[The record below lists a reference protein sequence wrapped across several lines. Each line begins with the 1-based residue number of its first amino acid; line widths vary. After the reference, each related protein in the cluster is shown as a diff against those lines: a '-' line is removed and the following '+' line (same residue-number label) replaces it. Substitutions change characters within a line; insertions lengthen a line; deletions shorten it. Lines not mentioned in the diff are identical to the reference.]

1 MQDLI
6 ANLPAVIYEYT
17 IYPDGRR
24 AFTFVSPSSVRIL
37 GVEAQ
42 EIMNDPAVMENLV
55 HPDDLE
61 YLQETSYE
69 SERTGT
75 GWSGQGR
82 MYVRGHQPWIEIN
95 SNHESLP
102 DGTIIRRGI
111 LQDITERRL
120 SAKESEIRYQLM
132 VRRIPIGIIILDN
145 E

>member
-1 MQDLI
+1 
-6 ANLPAVIYEYT
+6 
-17 IYPDGRR
+17 
-24 AFTFVSPSSVRIL
+24 
-37 GVEAQ
+37 
-42 EIMNDPAVMENLV
+42 AVMENLV

-69 SERTGT
+69 SERTGK
-75 GWSGQGR
+75 GWSWQGR
-82 MYVRGHQPWIEIN
+82 MYVRGHQRWIEIN
-95 SNHESLP
+95 SNHEALP

-145 E
+145 EEIVDRKSTRLNSSHVKISY